1 MKQKTKLKFNLII
14 ILMITLFAIATIPKT
29 LQEDT
34 YYMIKV
40 GEYISANGMQV
51 IQERIEPFSWLDGMK
66 YTYPHW
72 LLDIIFY
79 LIYNAF
85 DFLGIYIFVLIIGI
99 LTYMLIYYT
108 NIKVGKNNILSSI
121 ITIASIY
128 LMQGFITARAQ
139 IITYICCILT
149 VLFIERFLE
158 TRKKRYLVGLFLV
171 PILLANC
178 HAALFPIYFVIY
190 LPYIGEYIIS
200 YLTKEERYKIKIKLK
215 EKTIKISNKKI
226 EKKKTTNKETKNAN
240 KINNE
245 KLTLKIK
252 RQEEKLKKKNQKL
265 KELQSKLQTIKNE
278 EKTKQRKIVIKR
290 EENMKWLL
298 IIFIICIFTGLLTPL
313 KDIPYTY
320 MIKSIK
326 GNTMNFISEHQAV
339 DLIHTIP
346 TLAIMLITVTLL
358 FSNKIKIRLQDVFML
373 LGMTILALISYKQFP
388 IFLIC
393 TMTIIN
399 KLSVQVIPNKI
410 KEKTT
415 KLIDKLLS
423 IKGMIYITLIT
434 VAISLWQYKKIAVQN
449 FVDSNEYPVQATKWL
464 KDNYK
469 IDKTKMKL
477 FNDFNYGSYL
487 LFNNIPVFIDGRAD
501 AYDPVFNEREE
512 DSFLDYMQTSS
523 LQVWYED
530 TFKKYEITHII
541 TKTNSNFNIFLQRN
555 IQYNKLYDDGTFTI
569 YERLEDM

>member
-79 LIYNAF
+79 LIYNIY

-108 NIKVGKNNILSSI
+108 NIKVGKNNIISAI
-121 ITIASIY
+121 ITVISIY

-149 VLFIERFLE
+149 VLFIERFIE
-158 TRKKRYLVGLFLV
+158 TTKKRYLIGLFLV

-190 LPYIGEYIIS
+190 LPYIGEYLIS
-200 YLTKEERYKIKIKLK
+200 YFTKQEIYNKRIQIK
-215 EKTIKISNKKI
+215 EKIIAIHKKKI
-226 EKKKTTNKETKNAN
+226 EKNKENKNAKVFN
-240 KINNE
+240 IE
-245 KLTLKIK
+245 KLAVKIEK
-252 RQEEKLKKKNQKL
+252 NEAKLKKKEQKIE
-265 KELQSKLQTIKNE
+265 ELQTKLQTIKKE
-278 EKTKQRKIVIKR
+278 EKTKQRKVIIKR
-290 EENMKWLL
+290 EENMKWLV

-339 DLIHTIP
+339 DLIHAIP
-346 TLAIMLITVTLL
+346 TLVIMLITVALL
-358 FSNKIKIRLQDVFML
+358 FSNKIKIRLQDLFML
-373 LGMTILALISYKQFP
+373 FGMTILALISYKQFP

-399 KLSVQVIPNKI
+399 KLSMQVIPDKI
-410 KEKTT
+410 KEKVT
-415 KLIDKLLS
+415 KLIDKILS
-423 IKGMIYITLIT
+423 IKGMIYISLIT
-434 VAISLWQYKKIAVQN
+434 VAITLWQYKKIAVQN
-449 FVDSNEYPVQATKWL
+449 YVDSSEYPVQATKWL

-501 AYDPVFNEREE
+501 AYDPVFNGREE

-530 TFKKYEITHII
+530 TFEKYEITHII

-555 IQYNKLYDDGTFTI
+555 IRYNKLYDDGTFII
-569 YERLEDM
+569 YERLDDM

>member
-79 LIYNAF
+79 LIYNIY

-108 NIKVGKNNILSSI
+108 NIKVGKNNIISAI
-121 ITIASIY
+121 ITVISIY

-149 VLFIERFLE
+149 VLFIERFIE
-158 TRKKRYLVGLFLV
+158 TTKKRYLIGLFLV

-190 LPYIGEYIIS
+190 LPYIGEYLIS
-200 YLTKEERYKIKIKLK
+200 YFTKQEIYNKRIQIK
-215 EKTIKISNKKI
+215 EKIIAIHKKKI
-226 EKKKTTNKETKNAN
+226 EKNKENKNAKVFN
-240 KINNE
+240 IEKIAIKIEKNE
-245 KLTLKIK
+245 A
-252 RQEEKLKKKNQKL
+252 KLKKKEQKIE
-265 KELQSKLQTIKNE
+265 ELQTKLQTIKKE
-278 EKTKQRKIVIKR
+278 EKTKQRKVIIKR
-290 EENMKWLL
+290 EENMKWLV

-320 MIKSIK
+320 IIKSIK

-339 DLIHTIP
+339 DLIHAIP
-346 TLAIMLITVTLL
+346 TLVIMLITVALL
-358 FSNKIKIRLQDVFML
+358 FSNKIKIRLQDIFML
-373 LGMTILALISYKQFP
+373 FGMTILALISYKQFP

-399 KLSVQVIPNKI
+399 KLSMQVIPDKI
-410 KEKTT
+410 KEKVT
-415 KLIDKLLS
+415 KLIDKILS
-423 IKGMIYITLIT
+423 IKGMIYISLIT
-434 VAISLWQYKKIAVQN
+434 VAITLWQYKKIAVQN
-449 FVDSNEYPVQATKWL
+449 YVDSSEYPVQATKWL

-501 AYDPVFNEREE
+501 AYDPVFNGREE

-530 TFKKYEITHII
+530 TFEKYEITHII

-555 IQYNKLYDDGTFTI
+555 IRYNKLYDDGTFII
-569 YERLEDM
+569 YERLDDM

>member
-1 MKQKTKLKFNLII
+1 MKQRTKLKFNLII

-79 LIYNAF
+79 LIYNIY

-108 NIKVGKNNILSSI
+108 NIKVGKNNIISAI
-121 ITIASIY
+121 ITVISIY

-149 VLFIERFLE
+149 VLFIERFIE
-158 TRKKRYLVGLFLV
+158 TTKKRYLIGLFLV

-190 LPYIGEYIIS
+190 LPYIGEYLIS
-200 YLTKEERYKIKIKLK
+200 YFTKQEIYNKRIQIK
-215 EKTIKISNKKI
+215 EKIIVIHKKKI
-226 EKKKTTNKETKNAN
+226 EKNKENKNA
-240 KINNE
+240 KIFNIEKIAIKIEKNE
-245 KLTLKIK
+245 A
-252 RQEEKLKKKNQKL
+252 KLKKKEQKL
-265 KELQSKLQTIKNE
+265 EELQTKLQTIKKE
-278 EKTKQRKIVIKR
+278 EKTKQRKVIIKR
-290 EENMKWLL
+290 EENMKWLV
-298 IIFIICIFTGLLTPL
+298 IMFIICIFTGLLTPL

-339 DLIHTIP
+339 DLIHAIP
-346 TLAIMLITVTLL
+346 TLVIMLITVALL
-358 FSNKIKIRLQDVFML
+358 FSNKIKIRLQDIFML
-373 LGMTILALISYKQFP
+373 FGMTILALISYKQFP

-393 TMTIIN
+393 TITIIN
-399 KLSVQVIPNKI
+399 KLSMQVIPDKI
-410 KEKTT
+410 KEKVT

-423 IKGMIYITLIT
+423 IKGMIYISLIT
-434 VAISLWQYKKIAVQN
+434 VAITLWQYKKIAVQN
-449 FVDSNEYPVQATKWL
+449 YVDSSEYPVQATKWL

-501 AYDPVFNEREE
+501 AYDPVFNGREE

-530 TFKKYEITHII
+530 TFEKYEITHII

-555 IQYNKLYDDGTFTI
+555 IRYNKLYDDGTFII
-569 YERLEDM
+569 YERLDDM

>member
-79 LIYNAF
+79 LIYNIY

-108 NIKVGKNNILSSI
+108 NIKVGKNNIISAI
-121 ITIASIY
+121 ITVISIY

-149 VLFIERFLE
+149 VLFIERFIE
-158 TRKKRYLVGLFLV
+158 TTKKRYLIGLFLV

-190 LPYIGEYIIS
+190 LPYIGEYLIS
-200 YLTKEERYKIKIKLK
+200 YFTKQEIYNQRIQIK
-215 EKTIKISNKKI
+215 EKIIAIHKKKI
-226 EKKKTTNKETKNAN
+226 EKNKENKNAKVFN
-240 KINNE
+240 IE
-245 KLTLKIK
+245 KLAVKIEK
-252 RQEEKLKKKNQKL
+252 NEAKLKKKEQKIE
-265 KELQSKLQTIKNE
+265 ELQTKLQTIKKE
-278 EKTKQRKIVIKR
+278 EKTKQRKVIIKR
-290 EENMKWLL
+290 EENMKWLV
-298 IIFIICIFTGLLTPL
+298 IMFIICIFTGLLTPL

-339 DLIHTIP
+339 DLIHAIP
-346 TLAIMLITVTLL
+346 TLVIMLITVALL
-358 FSNKIKIRLQDVFML
+358 FSNKIKIRLQDIFML
-373 LGMTILALISYKQFP
+373 FGMTILALISYKQFP

-399 KLSVQVIPNKI
+399 KLSMQVIPDKI
-410 KEKTT
+410 KEKVT
-415 KLIDKLLS
+415 KLIDKILS

-434 VAISLWQYKKIAVQN
+434 IAITLWQYKKIAVQN
-449 FVDSNEYPVQATKWL
+449 YVDSSEYPVQATKWL

-501 AYDPVFNEREE
+501 AYDPVFNGREE

-530 TFKKYEITHII
+530 TFEKYEITHII

-555 IQYNKLYDDGTFTI
+555 IRYNKLYDDGTFII
-569 YERLEDM
+569 YERLDDM

>member
-79 LIYNAF
+79 LIYNIY

-108 NIKVGKNNILSSI
+108 NIKVGKNNIISAI
-121 ITIASIY
+121 ITVISIY

-149 VLFIERFLE
+149 VLFIERFIE
-158 TRKKRYLVGLFLV
+158 TTKKRYLIGLFLV

-190 LPYIGEYIIS
+190 LPYIGEYLIS
-200 YLTKEERYKIKIKLK
+200 YFTKQEIYNKRIQIK
-215 EKTIKISNKKI
+215 EKIIAIHKKKI
-226 EKKKTTNKETKNAN
+226 EKNKENKNAKVFN
-240 KINNE
+240 IEKIAVKIEKNE
-245 KLTLKIK
+245 A
-252 RQEEKLKKKNQKL
+252 KLKKKEQKIE
-265 KELQSKLQTIKNE
+265 ELQTKLQTIKKE
-278 EKTKQRKIVIKR
+278 EKTKQRKVIIKR
-290 EENMKWLL
+290 EENMKWLV
-298 IIFIICIFTGLLTPL
+298 IMFIICIFTGLLTPL

-339 DLIHTIP
+339 DLIHAIP
-346 TLAIMLITVTLL
+346 TLVIMLITVALL
-358 FSNKIKIRLQDVFML
+358 FSNKIKIRLQDIFML
-373 LGMTILALISYKQFP
+373 FGMTILALISYKQFP

-399 KLSVQVIPNKI
+399 KLSMQVIPEKI
-410 KEKTT
+410 KEKVT
-415 KLIDKLLS
+415 KLIDKILS
-423 IKGMIYITLIT
+423 IKGMIYISLIT
-434 VAISLWQYKKIAVQN
+434 VAITLWQYKKIAVQN
-449 FVDSNEYPVQATKWL
+449 YVDSSEYPVQATKWL

-501 AYDPVFNEREE
+501 AYDPVFNGREE

-530 TFKKYEITHII
+530 TFEKYEITHII

-555 IQYNKLYDDGTFTI
+555 IRYNKLYDDGTFII
-569 YERLEDM
+569 YERLDDM

>member
-79 LIYNAF
+79 LIYNIY

-108 NIKVGKNNILSSI
+108 NIKVGKNNIISAI
-121 ITIASIY
+121 ITVISIY

-149 VLFIERFLE
+149 VLFIERFIE
-158 TRKKRYLVGLFLV
+158 TTKKRYLIGLFLV

-190 LPYIGEYIIS
+190 LPYIGEYLIS
-200 YLTKEERYKIKIKLK
+200 YFTKQEIYNKRIQIK
-215 EKTIKISNKKI
+215 EKIIAIHKKKI
-226 EKKKTTNKETKNAN
+226 EKNKENKNAKVFN
-240 KINNE
+240 IEKIAIKIEKNE
-245 KLTLKIK
+245 A
-252 RQEEKLKKKNQKL
+252 KLKKKEQKL
-265 KELQSKLQTIKNE
+265 EELQTKLQTIKKE
-278 EKTKQRKIVIKR
+278 EKTKQRKVIIKR
-290 EENMKWLL
+290 EENMKWLV

-339 DLIHTIP
+339 DLIHAIP
-346 TLAIMLITVTLL
+346 TLVIMLITVALL
-358 FSNKIKIRLQDVFML
+358 FSNKIKIRLQDIFML
-373 LGMTILALISYKQFP
+373 FGMTILALISYKQFP

-399 KLSVQVIPNKI
+399 KLSMQVIPEKI
-410 KEKTT
+410 KEKVT

-423 IKGMIYITLIT
+423 IKGMIYISLIT
-434 VAISLWQYKKIAVQN
+434 VAITLWQYKKIAVQN
-449 FVDSNEYPVQATKWL
+449 YVDSSEYPVQATKWL

-501 AYDPVFNEREE
+501 AYDPVFNGREE

-530 TFKKYEITHII
+530 TFEKYEITHII

-555 IQYNKLYDDGTFTI
+555 IRYNKLYDDGTFII
-569 YERLEDM
+569 YERLDDM

>member
-79 LIYNAF
+79 LIYNIY

-108 NIKVGKNNILSSI
+108 NIKVGKNNIISAI
-121 ITIASIY
+121 ITVISIY

-149 VLFIERFLE
+149 VLFIERFIE
-158 TRKKRYLVGLFLV
+158 TTKKRYLIGLFLV

-190 LPYIGEYIIS
+190 LPYIGEYLIS
-200 YLTKEERYKIKIKLK
+200 YFTKQEIYNKRIQIK
-215 EKTIKISNKKI
+215 EKIIAIHKKKI
-226 EKKKTTNKETKNAN
+226 EKNKENKNAKVFN
-240 KINNE
+240 IE
-245 KLTLKIK
+245 KLAVKIEK
-252 RQEEKLKKKNQKL
+252 NEAKLKKKEQKIE
-265 KELQSKLQTIKNE
+265 ELQTKLQTIKKE
-278 EKTKQRKIVIKR
+278 EKTKQRKVIIKR
-290 EENMKWLL
+290 EENMKWLV

-339 DLIHTIP
+339 DLIHAIP
-346 TLAIMLITVTLL
+346 TLVIMLITVALL
-358 FSNKIKIRLQDVFML
+358 FSNKIKIRLQDLFML
-373 LGMTILALISYKQFP
+373 FGMTILALISYKQFP

-399 KLSVQVIPNKI
+399 KLSMQVIPEKI
-410 KEKTT
+410 KEKVT

-423 IKGMIYITLIT
+423 IKGMIYISLIT
-434 VAISLWQYKKIAVQN
+434 VAITLWQYKKIAVQN
-449 FVDSNEYPVQATKWL
+449 YVDSSEYPVQATKWL

-501 AYDPVFNEREE
+501 AYDPVFNGREE

-530 TFKKYEITHII
+530 TFEKYEITHII

-555 IQYNKLYDDGTFTI
+555 IRYNKLYDDGTFII
-569 YERLEDM
+569 YERLDDM

>member
-14 ILMITLFAIATIPKT
+14 ILMIILFAIATIPKT

-79 LIYNAF
+79 LIYNIY

-108 NIKVGKNNILSSI
+108 NIKVGKNNIISAI
-121 ITIASIY
+121 ITVISIY

-149 VLFIERFLE
+149 VLFIERFIE
-158 TRKKRYLVGLFLV
+158 TTKKRYLIGLFLV

-190 LPYIGEYIIS
+190 LPYIGEYLIS
-200 YLTKEERYKIKIKLK
+200 YFTKQEIYNKRIQIK
-215 EKTIKISNKKI
+215 EKIIAIHKKKI
-226 EKKKTTNKETKNAN
+226 EKNKENKNAKVFN
-240 KINNE
+240 IEKIAIKIEKNE
-245 KLTLKIK
+245 A
-252 RQEEKLKKKNQKL
+252 KLKKKEQKL
-265 KELQSKLQTIKNE
+265 EELQTKLQTIKKE
-278 EKTKQRKIVIKR
+278 EKTKQRKVIIKR
-290 EENMKWLL
+290 EENMKWLV
-298 IIFIICIFTGLLTPL
+298 IMFIICIFTGLLTPL

-339 DLIHTIP
+339 DLIHAIP
-346 TLAIMLITVTLL
+346 TLVIMLITVALL
-358 FSNKIKIRLQDVFML
+358 FSNKIKIRLQDLFML
-373 LGMTILALISYKQFP
+373 FGMTILALISYKQFP

-399 KLSVQVIPNKI
+399 KLSMQVIPEKI
-410 KEKTT
+410 KEKVT

-423 IKGMIYITLIT
+423 IKGMIYISLIT
-434 VAISLWQYKKIAVQN
+434 VAITLWQYKKIAVQN
-449 FVDSNEYPVQATKWL
+449 YVDSSEYPVQATKWL

-501 AYDPVFNEREE
+501 AYDPVFNGREE

-530 TFKKYEITHII
+530 TFEKYEITHII

-555 IQYNKLYDDGTFTI
+555 IRYNKLYDDGTFII
-569 YERLEDM
+569 YERLDDM

>member
-79 LIYNAF
+79 LIYNIY

-108 NIKVGKNNILSSI
+108 NIKVGKNNIISAI
-121 ITIASIY
+121 ITVISIY

-149 VLFIERFLE
+149 VLFIERFIE
-158 TRKKRYLVGLFLV
+158 TTKKRYLIGLFLV

-190 LPYIGEYIIS
+190 LPYIGEYLIS
-200 YLTKEERYKIKIKLK
+200 YFTKQEIYNKRIQIK
-215 EKTIKISNKKI
+215 EKIIAIHKKKI
-226 EKKKTTNKETKNAN
+226 EKNKENKNAKVFN
-240 KINNE
+240 IE
-245 KLTLKIK
+245 KLAVKIEK
-252 RQEEKLKKKNQKL
+252 NEAKLKKKEQKIE
-265 KELQSKLQTIKNE
+265 ELQTKLQTIKKE
-278 EKTKQRKIVIKR
+278 EKTKQRKVIIKR
-290 EENMKWLL
+290 EENMKWLV
-298 IIFIICIFTGLLTPL
+298 IMFIICIFTGLLTPL

-339 DLIHTIP
+339 DLIHAIP
-346 TLAIMLITVTLL
+346 TLVIMLITVALL
-358 FSNKIKIRLQDVFML
+358 FSNKIKIRLQDIFML
-373 LGMTILALISYKQFP
+373 FGMTILALISYKQFP

-399 KLSVQVIPNKI
+399 KLSMQVIPEKI
-410 KEKTT
+410 KEKVT
-415 KLIDKLLS
+415 KLIDKILS
-423 IKGMIYITLIT
+423 IKGMIYISLIT
-434 VAISLWQYKKIAVQN
+434 VAITLWQYKKIAVQN
-449 FVDSNEYPVQATKWL
+449 YVDSSEYPVQATKWL

-501 AYDPVFNEREE
+501 AYDPVFNGREE

-530 TFKKYEITHII
+530 TFEKYEITHII

-555 IQYNKLYDDGTFTI
+555 IRYNKLYDDGTFII
-569 YERLEDM
+569 YERLDDM

>member
-79 LIYNAF
+79 LIYNIY

-108 NIKVGKNNILSSI
+108 NIKVGKNNIISAI
-121 ITIASIY
+121 ITVISIY

-149 VLFIERFLE
+149 VLFIERFIE
-158 TRKKRYLVGLFLV
+158 TTKKRYLIGLFLV

-190 LPYIGEYIIS
+190 LPYIGEYLIS
-200 YLTKEERYKIKIKLK
+200 YFTKQEIYNKRIQIK
-215 EKTIKISNKKI
+215 EKIIAIHKKKI
-226 EKKKTTNKETKNAN
+226 EKNKENKNAKVFN
-240 KINNE
+240 IEKIAIKIEKNE
-245 KLTLKIK
+245 A
-252 RQEEKLKKKNQKL
+252 KLKKKEQKL
-265 KELQSKLQTIKNE
+265 EELQTKLQTIKKE
-278 EKTKQRKIVIKR
+278 EKTKQRKVIIKR
-290 EENMKWLL
+290 EENMKWLV
-298 IIFIICIFTGLLTPL
+298 IMFIICIFTGLLTPL

-339 DLIHTIP
+339 DLIHAIP
-346 TLAIMLITVTLL
+346 TLVIMLITVALL
-358 FSNKIKIRLQDVFML
+358 FSNKIKIRLQDIFML
-373 LGMTILALISYKQFP
+373 FGMTILALISYKQFP

-399 KLSVQVIPNKI
+399 KLSMQVIPDKI
-410 KEKTT
+410 KEKVT

-423 IKGMIYITLIT
+423 IKGMIYISLIT
-434 VAISLWQYKKIAVQN
+434 VAITLWQYKKIAVQN
-449 FVDSNEYPVQATKWL
+449 YVDSNEYPVQATKWL

-501 AYDPVFNEREE
+501 AYDPVFNGREE

-530 TFKKYEITHII
+530 TFEKYEITHII

-555 IQYNKLYDDGTFTI
+555 IRYNKLYDDGTFII
-569 YERLEDM
+569 YERLDDM

>member
-79 LIYNAF
+79 LIYNIY

-108 NIKVGKNNILSSI
+108 NIKVGKNNIISAI
-121 ITIASIY
+121 ITVISIY

-149 VLFIERFLE
+149 VLFIERFIE
-158 TRKKRYLVGLFLV
+158 TTKKRYLIGLFLV

-190 LPYIGEYIIS
+190 LPYIGEYLIS
-200 YLTKEERYKIKIKLK
+200 YFTKQEIYNKRIQIK
-215 EKTIKISNKKI
+215 EKIIAIHKKKI
-226 EKKKTTNKETKNAN
+226 EKNKENKNAKVFN
-240 KINNE
+240 IE
-245 KLTLKIK
+245 KLAVKIEK
-252 RQEEKLKKKNQKL
+252 NEAKLKKKEQKL
-265 KELQSKLQTIKNE
+265 EELQTKLQTIKKE
-278 EKTKQRKIVIKR
+278 EKTKQRKVIIKR
-290 EENMKWLL
+290 EENMKWLV
-298 IIFIICIFTGLLTPL
+298 IMFIICIFTGLLTPL

-339 DLIHTIP
+339 DLIHAIP
-346 TLAIMLITVTLL
+346 TLVIMLITVALL
-358 FSNKIKIRLQDVFML
+358 FSNKIKIRLQDIFML
-373 LGMTILALISYKQFP
+373 FGMTILALISYKQFP

-399 KLSVQVIPNKI
+399 KLSMQVIPDKI
-410 KEKTT
+410 KEKVT
-415 KLIDKLLS
+415 KLIDKILS

-434 VAISLWQYKKIAVQN
+434 IAITLWQYKKIAVQN
-449 FVDSNEYPVQATKWL
+449 YVDSSEYPVQATKWL

-501 AYDPVFNEREE
+501 AYDPVFNGREE

-530 TFKKYEITHII
+530 TFEKYEITHII

-555 IQYNKLYDDGTFTI
+555 IRYNKLYDDGTFII
-569 YERLEDM
+569 YERLDDM

>member
-79 LIYNAF
+79 LIYNIY

-108 NIKVGKNNILSSI
+108 NIKVGKNNIISAI
-121 ITIASIY
+121 ITVISIY

-149 VLFIERFLE
+149 VLFIERFIE
-158 TRKKRYLVGLFLV
+158 TTKKRYLIGLFLV

-190 LPYIGEYIIS
+190 LPYIGEYLIS
-200 YLTKEERYKIKIKLK
+200 YFTKQEIYNKRIQIK
-215 EKTIKISNKKI
+215 EKIIAIHKKKI
-226 EKKKTTNKETKNAN
+226 EKNKENKNAKVFN
-240 KINNE
+240 IEKIAIKIEKNE
-245 KLTLKIK
+245 A
-252 RQEEKLKKKNQKL
+252 KLKKKEQKIE
-265 KELQSKLQTIKNE
+265 ELQTKLQTIKKE
-278 EKTKQRKIVIKR
+278 EKTKQRKVIIKR
-290 EENMKWLL
+290 EENMKWLV

-339 DLIHTIP
+339 DLIHAIP
-346 TLAIMLITVTLL
+346 TLVIMLITVALL
-358 FSNKIKIRLQDVFML
+358 FSNKIKIRLQDIFML
-373 LGMTILALISYKQFP
+373 FGMTILALISYKQFP

-399 KLSVQVIPNKI
+399 KLSMQVIPDKI
-410 KEKTT
+410 KEKVT
-415 KLIDKLLS
+415 KLIDKILS
-423 IKGMIYITLIT
+423 IKGMIYISLIT
-434 VAISLWQYKKIAVQN
+434 VAITLWQYKKIAVQN
-449 FVDSNEYPVQATKWL
+449 YVDSSEYPVQATKWL

-501 AYDPVFNEREE
+501 AYDPVFNGREE

-530 TFKKYEITHII
+530 TFEKYEITHII

-555 IQYNKLYDDGTFTI
+555 IRYNKLYDDGTFII
-569 YERLEDM
+569 YERLDDM

>member
-79 LIYNAF
+79 LIYNIY

-108 NIKVGKNNILSSI
+108 NIKVGKNNIISAI
-121 ITIASIY
+121 ITVISIY

-149 VLFIERFLE
+149 VLFIERFIE
-158 TRKKRYLVGLFLV
+158 TTKKRYLIGLFLV

-190 LPYIGEYIIS
+190 LPYIGEYLIS
-200 YLTKEERYKIKIKLK
+200 YFTKQEIYNKRIQIK
-215 EKTIKISNKKI
+215 EKIIAIHKKKI
-226 EKKKTTNKETKNAN
+226 EKNKENKNAKVFN
-240 KINNE
+240 IE
-245 KLTLKIK
+245 KLAVKIEK
-252 RQEEKLKKKNQKL
+252 NEAKLKKKEQKIE
-265 KELQSKLQTIKNE
+265 ELQTKLQTIKKE
-278 EKTKQRKIVIKR
+278 EKTKQRKVIIKR
-290 EENMKWLL
+290 EENMKWLV

-339 DLIHTIP
+339 DLIHAIP
-346 TLAIMLITVTLL
+346 TLVIMLITVALL
-358 FSNKIKIRLQDVFML
+358 FSNKIKIRLQDIFML
-373 LGMTILALISYKQFP
+373 FGMTILALISYKQFP

-399 KLSVQVIPNKI
+399 KLSMQVIPEKI
-410 KEKTT
+410 KEKVT

-423 IKGMIYITLIT
+423 IKGMIYISLIT
-434 VAISLWQYKKIAVQN
+434 VAITLWQYKKIAVQN
-449 FVDSNEYPVQATKWL
+449 YVDSNEYPVQATKWL

-501 AYDPVFNEREE
+501 AYDPVFNGREE

-530 TFKKYEITHII
+530 TFEKYEITHII

-555 IQYNKLYDDGTFTI
+555 IRYNKLYDDGTFII
-569 YERLEDM
+569 YERLDDM

>member
-79 LIYNAF
+79 LIYNIY

-108 NIKVGKNNILSSI
+108 NIKVGKNNIISAI
-121 ITIASIY
+121 ITVISIY

-149 VLFIERFLE
+149 VLFIERFIE
-158 TRKKRYLVGLFLV
+158 TTKKRYLIGLFLV

-190 LPYIGEYIIS
+190 LPYIGEYLIS
-200 YLTKEERYKIKIKLK
+200 YFTKQEIYNKRIQIK
-215 EKTIKISNKKI
+215 EKIIAIHKKKI
-226 EKKKTTNKETKNAN
+226 EKNKENKNAKVFN
-240 KINNE
+240 IEKIAIKIEKNE
-245 KLTLKIK
+245 A
-252 RQEEKLKKKNQKL
+252 KLKKKEQKL
-265 KELQSKLQTIKNE
+265 EELQTKLQTIKKE
-278 EKTKQRKIVIKR
+278 EKTKQRKVIIKR
-290 EENMKWLL
+290 EENMKWLV

-339 DLIHTIP
+339 DLIHAIP
-346 TLAIMLITVTLL
+346 TLVIMLITVALL
-358 FSNKIKIRLQDVFML
+358 FSNKIKIRLQDIFML
-373 LGMTILALISYKQFP
+373 FGMTILALISYKQFP

-399 KLSVQVIPNKI
+399 KLSMQVIPDKI
-410 KEKTT
+410 KEKVT
-415 KLIDKLLS
+415 KLIEKILA
-423 IKGMIYITLIT
+423 IKGMIYISLIT
-434 VAISLWQYKKIAVQN
+434 VAITLWQYKKIAVQN
-449 FVDSNEYPVQATKWL
+449 YVDSSEYPVQATKWL

-501 AYDPVFNEREE
+501 AYDPVFNGREE

-530 TFKKYEITHII
+530 TFEKYEITHII

-555 IQYNKLYDDGTFTI
+555 IRYNKLYDDGTFII
-569 YERLEDM
+569 YERLDDM

>member
-1 MKQKTKLKFNLII
+1 MKQKLKFNLII
-14 ILMITLFAIATIPKT
+14 ILMIILFAIATIPKT

-40 GEYISANGMQV
+40 GEYISSNGMQV

-85 DFLGIYIFVLIIGI
+85 DFLGIYIFVLIIGV

-108 NIKVGKNNILSSI
+108 NIKVGKNNIISAI
-121 ITIASIY
+121 ITIVSIY
-128 LMQGFITARAQ
+128 LMRGFITARAQ
-139 IITYICCILT
+139 IVTYICCILT

-158 TRKKRYLVGLFLV
+158 TTKKRYLVGLFLV

-190 LPYIGEYIIS
+190 LPYIAEYIIS
-200 YLTKEERYKIKIKLK
+200 YLTKEERYKVRIKLK
-215 EKTIKISNKKI
+215 EKIIKISKNRI
-226 EKKKTTNKETKNAN
+226 EKHKAIKINNKETKNAKKFN
-240 KINNE
+240 VE
-245 KLTLKIK
+245 KLTVKIK
-252 RQEEKLKKKNQKL
+252 RKETRLKNKEQKLKKLQNKL
-265 KELQSKLQTIKNE
+265 KTIKE
-278 EKTKQRKIVIKR
+278 QEKTKQHKIIIERKS
-290 EENMKWLL
+290 NMKWLV
-298 IIFIICIFTGLLTPL
+298 IIFIICTFTGLLTPL

-346 TLAIMLITVTLL
+346 TLVIMLIIVSLL
-358 FSNKIKIRLQDVFML
+358 FSNKIKMHLQDLFML
-373 LGMTILALISYKQFP
+373 LGMTILALVSYKQFP

-393 TMTIIN
+393 IMTIIN
-399 KLSVQVIPNKI
+399 KLSMQIIPEKI
-410 KEKTT
+410 KQKTT
-415 KLIDKLLS
+415 NIIEKLLS

-449 FVDSNEYPVQATKWL
+449 YVDSNEYPVQATKWL

-487 LFNNIPVFIDGRAD
+487 LFNDIPVFIDGRAD
-501 AYDPVFNEREE
+501 AYDPAFYEREK
-512 DSFLDYMQTSS
+512 DSFTDYMMASS
-523 LQVWYED
+523 LQVWYEEVLE
-530 TFKKYEITHII
+530 KYEITHVI
-541 TKTNSNFNIFLQRN
+541 TKTNSNFNTYLQRN
-555 IQYNKLYDDGTFTI
+555 IDYKNIYNDGTFSI
-569 YERLEDM
+569 YERN

>member
-79 LIYNAF
+79 LIYNIY

-108 NIKVGKNNILSSI
+108 NIKVGKNNIISAI
-121 ITIASIY
+121 ITVISIY

-149 VLFIERFLE
+149 VLFIERFIE
-158 TRKKRYLVGLFLV
+158 TTKKRYLIGLFLV

-190 LPYIGEYIIS
+190 LPYIGEYLIS
-200 YLTKEERYKIKIKLK
+200 YFTKQEIYNKRIQIK
-215 EKTIKISNKKI
+215 EKIIAIHKKKI
-226 EKKKTTNKETKNAN
+226 EKNKENKNAKVFN
-240 KINNE
+240 IE
-245 KLTLKIK
+245 KLAVKIEK
-252 RQEEKLKKKNQKL
+252 NEAKLKKKEQKL
-265 KELQSKLQTIKNE
+265 EELQTKLQTIKKE
-278 EKTKQRKIVIKR
+278 EKTKQRKVIIKR
-290 EENMKWLL
+290 EENMKWLV
-298 IIFIICIFTGLLTPL
+298 IMFIICIFTGLLTPL

-339 DLIHTIP
+339 DLIHAIP
-346 TLAIMLITVTLL
+346 TLVIMLITVALL
-358 FSNKIKIRLQDVFML
+358 FSNKIKIRLQDLFML
-373 LGMTILALISYKQFP
+373 FGMTILALISYKQFP

-399 KLSVQVIPNKI
+399 KLSMQVIPEKI
-410 KEKTT
+410 KEKVT
-415 KLIDKLLS
+415 KLIDKILS

-434 VAISLWQYKKIAVQN
+434 IAITLWQYKKIAVQN
-449 FVDSNEYPVQATKWL
+449 YVDSSEYPVQATKWL

-501 AYDPVFNEREE
+501 AYDPVFNGREE

-530 TFKKYEITHII
+530 TFEKYEITHII

-555 IQYNKLYDDGTFTI
+555 IRYNKLYDDGTFII
-569 YERLEDM
+569 YERLDDM

>member
-79 LIYNAF
+79 LIYNIY

-108 NIKVGKNNILSSI
+108 NIKVGKNNIISAI
-121 ITIASIY
+121 ITVISIY

-149 VLFIERFLE
+149 VLFIERFIE
-158 TRKKRYLVGLFLV
+158 TTKKRYLIGLFLV

-190 LPYIGEYIIS
+190 LPYIGEYLIS
-200 YLTKEERYKIKIKLK
+200 YFTKQEIYNKRIQIK
-215 EKTIKISNKKI
+215 EKIIAIHKKKI
-226 EKKKTTNKETKNAN
+226 EKNKENKNAKVFN
-240 KINNE
+240 IE
-245 KLTLKIK
+245 KLAVKIEK
-252 RQEEKLKKKNQKL
+252 NEAKLKKKEQKIE
-265 KELQSKLQTIKNE
+265 ELQTKLQTIKKE
-278 EKTKQRKIVIKR
+278 EKTKQRKVIIKR
-290 EENMKWLL
+290 EENMKWLV

-339 DLIHTIP
+339 DLIHAIP
-346 TLAIMLITVTLL
+346 TLVIMLITVALL
-358 FSNKIKIRLQDVFML
+358 FSNKIKIRLQDIFML
-373 LGMTILALISYKQFP
+373 FGMTILALISYKQFP

-399 KLSVQVIPNKI
+399 KLSMQVIPDKI
-410 KEKTT
+410 KEKVT
-415 KLIDKLLS
+415 KLIDKILS
-423 IKGMIYITLIT
+423 IKGMIYISLIT
-434 VAISLWQYKKIAVQN
+434 VAITLWQYKKIAVQN
-449 FVDSNEYPVQATKWL
+449 YVDSNEYPVQATKWL

-501 AYDPVFNEREE
+501 AYDPVFNGREE

-530 TFKKYEITHII
+530 TFEKYEITHII

-555 IQYNKLYDDGTFTI
+555 IRYNKLYDDGTFII
-569 YERLEDM
+569 YERLDDM

>member
-79 LIYNAF
+79 LIYNIY

-108 NIKVGKNNILSSI
+108 NIKVGKNNIISAI
-121 ITIASIY
+121 ITVISIY

-149 VLFIERFLE
+149 VLFIERFIE
-158 TRKKRYLVGLFLV
+158 TTKKRYLIGLFLV

-190 LPYIGEYIIS
+190 LPYIGEYLIS
-200 YLTKEERYKIKIKLK
+200 YFTKQEIYNKRIQIK
-215 EKTIKISNKKI
+215 EKIIAIHKKKI
-226 EKKKTTNKETKNAN
+226 EKNKENKNAKVFN
-240 KINNE
+240 IEKIAIKIEKNE
-245 KLTLKIK
+245 A
-252 RQEEKLKKKNQKL
+252 KLKKKEQKL
-265 KELQSKLQTIKNE
+265 EELQTKLQTIKKE
-278 EKTKQRKIVIKR
+278 EKTKQRKVIIKR
-290 EENMKWLL
+290 EENMKWLV

-339 DLIHTIP
+339 DLIHAIP
-346 TLAIMLITVTLL
+346 TLVIMLITVALL
-358 FSNKIKIRLQDVFML
+358 FSNKIKIRLQDLFML
-373 LGMTILALISYKQFP
+373 FGMTILALISYKQFP

-399 KLSVQVIPNKI
+399 KLSMQVIPEKI
-410 KEKTT
+410 KEKVT

-423 IKGMIYITLIT
+423 IKGMIYISLIT
-434 VAISLWQYKKIAVQN
+434 VAITLWQYKKIAVQN
-449 FVDSNEYPVQATKWL
+449 YVDSSEYPVQATKWL

-501 AYDPVFNEREE
+501 AYDPVFNGREE

-530 TFKKYEITHII
+530 TFEKYEITHII

-555 IQYNKLYDDGTFTI
+555 IRYNKLYDDGTFII
-569 YERLEDM
+569 YERLDDM

>member
-1 MKQKTKLKFNLII
+1 MKQRTKLKFNLII

-79 LIYNAF
+79 LIYNIY

-108 NIKVGKNNILSSI
+108 NIKVGKNNIISAI
-121 ITIASIY
+121 ITVISIY

-149 VLFIERFLE
+149 VLFIERFIE
-158 TRKKRYLVGLFLV
+158 TTKKRYLIGLFLV

-190 LPYIGEYIIS
+190 LPYIGEYLIS
-200 YLTKEERYKIKIKLK
+200 YFTKQEIYNKRIQIK
-215 EKTIKISNKKI
+215 EKIIAIHKKKI
-226 EKKKTTNKETKNAN
+226 EKNKENKNAKVFN
-240 KINNE
+240 IEKIAIKIEKNE
-245 KLTLKIK
+245 A
-252 RQEEKLKKKNQKL
+252 KLKKKEQKL
-265 KELQSKLQTIKNE
+265 EELQTKLQTIKKE
-278 EKTKQRKIVIKR
+278 EKTKQRKVIIKR
-290 EENMKWLL
+290 EENMKWLV

-339 DLIHTIP
+339 DLIHAIP
-346 TLAIMLITVTLL
+346 TLVIMLITVALL
-358 FSNKIKIRLQDVFML
+358 FSNKIKIRLQDLFML
-373 LGMTILALISYKQFP
+373 FGMTILALISYKQFP

-399 KLSVQVIPNKI
+399 KLSMQVIPEKI
-410 KEKTT
+410 KEKVT

-423 IKGMIYITLIT
+423 IKGMIYISLIT
-434 VAISLWQYKKIAVQN
+434 VAITLWQYKKIAVQN
-449 FVDSNEYPVQATKWL
+449 YVDSSEYPVQATKWL

-501 AYDPVFNEREE
+501 AYDPVFNGREE

-530 TFKKYEITHII
+530 TFEKYEITHII

-555 IQYNKLYDDGTFTI
+555 IRYNKLYDDGTFII
-569 YERLEDM
+569 YERLDDM

>member
-79 LIYNAF
+79 LIYNIY

-108 NIKVGKNNILSSI
+108 NIKVGKNNIISAI
-121 ITIASIY
+121 ITVISIY

-149 VLFIERFLE
+149 VLFIERFIE
-158 TRKKRYLVGLFLV
+158 TTKKRYLIGLFLV

-190 LPYIGEYIIS
+190 LPYIGEYLIS
-200 YLTKEERYKIKIKLK
+200 YFTKQEIYNKRIQIK
-215 EKTIKISNKKI
+215 EKIIAIHKKKI
-226 EKKKTTNKETKNAN
+226 EKNKENKNAKVFN
-240 KINNE
+240 IE
-245 KLTLKIK
+245 KLAVKIEK
-252 RQEEKLKKKNQKL
+252 NEAKLKKKEQKIE
-265 KELQSKLQTIKNE
+265 ELQTKLQTIKKE
-278 EKTKQRKIVIKR
+278 EKTKQRKVIIKR
-290 EENMKWLL
+290 EENMKWLV

-339 DLIHTIP
+339 DLIHAIP
-346 TLAIMLITVTLL
+346 TLVIMLITVALL
-358 FSNKIKIRLQDVFML
+358 FSNKIKIRLQDIFML
-373 LGMTILALISYKQFP
+373 FGMTILALISYKQFP

-399 KLSVQVIPNKI
+399 KLSMQVIPDKI
-410 KEKTT
+410 KEKVT
-415 KLIDKLLS
+415 KLIDKILS
-423 IKGMIYITLIT
+423 IKGMIYISLIT
-434 VAISLWQYKKIAVQN
+434 VAITLWQYKKIAVQN
-449 FVDSNEYPVQATKWL
+449 YVDSSEYPVQATKWL

-501 AYDPVFNEREE
+501 AYDPVFNGREE

-530 TFKKYEITHII
+530 TFEKYEITHII

-555 IQYNKLYDDGTFTI
+555 IRYNKLYDDGTFII
-569 YERLEDM
+569 YERLDDM

>member
-79 LIYNAF
+79 LIYNIY

-108 NIKVGKNNILSSI
+108 NIKVGKNNIISAI
-121 ITIASIY
+121 ITVISIY

-149 VLFIERFLE
+149 VLFIERFIE
-158 TRKKRYLVGLFLV
+158 TTKKRYLIGLFLV

-190 LPYIGEYIIS
+190 LPYIGEYLIS
-200 YLTKEERYKIKIKLK
+200 YFTKQEIYNKRIQIK
-215 EKTIKISNKKI
+215 EKIIAIHKKKI
-226 EKKKTTNKETKNAN
+226 EKNKENKNAKVFN
-240 KINNE
+240 IEKIAIKIEKNE
-245 KLTLKIK
+245 A
-252 RQEEKLKKKNQKL
+252 KLKKKEQKL
-265 KELQSKLQTIKNE
+265 EELQTKLQTIKKE
-278 EKTKQRKIVIKR
+278 EKTKQRKVIIKR
-290 EENMKWLL
+290 EENMKWLV
-298 IIFIICIFTGLLTPL
+298 IMFIICIFTGLLTPL

-339 DLIHTIP
+339 DLIHAIP
-346 TLAIMLITVTLL
+346 TLVIMLITVALL
-358 FSNKIKIRLQDVFML
+358 FSNKIKIRLQDLFML
-373 LGMTILALISYKQFP
+373 FGMTILALISYKQFP

-399 KLSVQVIPNKI
+399 KLSMQVIPDKI
-410 KEKTT
+410 KEKVT
-415 KLIDKLLS
+415 KLIDKILS
-423 IKGMIYITLIT
+423 IKGMIYISLIT
-434 VAISLWQYKKIAVQN
+434 VAITLWQYKKIAVQN
-449 FVDSNEYPVQATKWL
+449 YVDSNEYPVQATKWL

-501 AYDPVFNEREE
+501 AYDPVFNGREE

-530 TFKKYEITHII
+530 TFEKYEITHII

-555 IQYNKLYDDGTFTI
+555 IRYNKLYDDGTFII
-569 YERLEDM
+569 YERLDDM

>member
-79 LIYNAF
+79 LIYNIY

-108 NIKVGKNNILSSI
+108 NIKVGKNNIISAI
-121 ITIASIY
+121 ITVISIY

-149 VLFIERFLE
+149 VLFIERFIE
-158 TRKKRYLVGLFLV
+158 TTKKRYLIGLFLV

-190 LPYIGEYIIS
+190 LPYIGEYLIS
-200 YLTKEERYKIKIKLK
+200 YFTKQEIYNKRIQIK
-215 EKTIKISNKKI
+215 EKIIAIHKKKI
-226 EKKKTTNKETKNAN
+226 EKNKENKNAKVFN
-240 KINNE
+240 IE
-245 KLTLKIK
+245 KLAVKIEK
-252 RQEEKLKKKNQKL
+252 NEAKLKKKEQKIE
-265 KELQSKLQTIKNE
+265 ELQTKLQTIKKE
-278 EKTKQRKIVIKR
+278 EKTKQRKVIIKR
-290 EENMKWLL
+290 EENMKWLV
-298 IIFIICIFTGLLTPL
+298 IMFIICIFTGLLTPL

-339 DLIHTIP
+339 DLIHAIP
-346 TLAIMLITVTLL
+346 TLVIMLITVALL
-358 FSNKIKIRLQDVFML
+358 FSNKIKIRLQDIFML
-373 LGMTILALISYKQFP
+373 FGMTILALISYKQFP

-399 KLSVQVIPNKI
+399 KLSMQVIPEKI
-410 KEKTT
+410 KEKVT
-415 KLIDKLLS
+415 KLIDKILS

-434 VAISLWQYKKIAVQN
+434 IAITLWQYKKIAVQN
-449 FVDSNEYPVQATKWL
+449 YVDSSEYPVQATKWL

-501 AYDPVFNEREE
+501 AYDPVFNGREE

-530 TFKKYEITHII
+530 TFEKYEITHII

-555 IQYNKLYDDGTFTI
+555 IRYNKLYDDGTFII
-569 YERLEDM
+569 YERLDDM

>member
-79 LIYNAF
+79 LIYNIY

-108 NIKVGKNNILSSI
+108 NIKVGKNNIISAI
-121 ITIASIY
+121 ITVISIY

-149 VLFIERFLE
+149 VLFIERFIE
-158 TRKKRYLVGLFLV
+158 TTKKRYLIGLFLV

-190 LPYIGEYIIS
+190 LPYIGEYLIS
-200 YLTKEERYKIKIKLK
+200 YFTKQEIYNKRIQIK
-215 EKTIKISNKKI
+215 EKIIAIHKKKI
-226 EKKKTTNKETKNAN
+226 EKNKENKNA
-240 KINNE
+240 KIFNIEKIAIKIEKNE
-245 KLTLKIK
+245 A
-252 RQEEKLKKKNQKL
+252 KLKKKEQKL
-265 KELQSKLQTIKNE
+265 EELQTKLQTIKKE
-278 EKTKQRKIVIKR
+278 EKTKQRKVIIKR
-290 EENMKWLL
+290 EENMKWLV
-298 IIFIICIFTGLLTPL
+298 IMFIICIFTGLLTPL

-339 DLIHTIP
+339 DLIHAIP
-346 TLAIMLITVTLL
+346 TLVIMLITVALL
-358 FSNKIKIRLQDVFML
+358 FSNKIKIRLQDLFML
-373 LGMTILALISYKQFP
+373 FGMTILALISYKQFP

-399 KLSVQVIPNKI
+399 KLSMQVIPEKI
-410 KEKTT
+410 KEKVT

-423 IKGMIYITLIT
+423 IKGMIYISLIT
-434 VAISLWQYKKIAVQN
+434 VAITLWQYKKIAVQN
-449 FVDSNEYPVQATKWL
+449 YVDSNEYPVQATKWL

-501 AYDPVFNEREE
+501 AYDPVFNGREE

-530 TFKKYEITHII
+530 TFEKYEITHII

-555 IQYNKLYDDGTFTI
+555 IRYNKLYDDGTFII
-569 YERLEDM
+569 YERLDDM

>member
-79 LIYNAF
+79 LIYNIY

-108 NIKVGKNNILSSI
+108 NIKVGKNNIISAI
-121 ITIASIY
+121 ITVISIY

-149 VLFIERFLE
+149 VLFIERFIE
-158 TRKKRYLVGLFLV
+158 TTKKRYLIGLFLV

-190 LPYIGEYIIS
+190 LPYIGEYLIS
-200 YLTKEERYKIKIKLK
+200 YFTKQEIYNKRIQIK
-215 EKTIKISNKKI
+215 EKIIVIHKKKI
-226 EKKKTTNKETKNAN
+226 EKNKENKNAKVFN
-240 KINNE
+240 IEKIAIKIEKNE
-245 KLTLKIK
+245 A
-252 RQEEKLKKKNQKL
+252 KLKKKEQKL
-265 KELQSKLQTIKNE
+265 EELQTKLQTIKKE
-278 EKTKQRKIVIKR
+278 EKTKQRKVIIKR
-290 EENMKWLL
+290 EENMKWLV
-298 IIFIICIFTGLLTPL
+298 IMFIICIFTGLLTPL

-339 DLIHTIP
+339 DLIHAIP
-346 TLAIMLITVTLL
+346 TLVIMLITVALL
-358 FSNKIKIRLQDVFML
+358 FSNKIKIRLQDLFML
-373 LGMTILALISYKQFP
+373 FGMTILALISYKQFP

-399 KLSVQVIPNKI
+399 KLSMQVIPEKI
-410 KEKTT
+410 KEKVT
-415 KLIDKLLS
+415 KLIDKILS

-434 VAISLWQYKKIAVQN
+434 IAITLWQYKKIAVQN
-449 FVDSNEYPVQATKWL
+449 YVDSNEYPVQATKWL

-501 AYDPVFNEREE
+501 AYDPVFNGREE

-530 TFKKYEITHII
+530 TFEKYEITHII

-555 IQYNKLYDDGTFTI
+555 IRYNKLYDDGTFII
-569 YERLEDM
+569 YERLDDM